1 MRLLRVRRKS
11 LVEELRERGLTVLSV
26 AYDGNEPRY
35 VLVEDNPNN
44 KEALRTLTVGEYILE
59 EERIEKAGRIFV
71 GPLIKRILKDKA
83 SVRDREE

>member
-35 VLVEDNPNN
+35 VLVEDNPNS
-44 KEALRTLTVGEYILE
+44 KEALKTLTVGEYILE